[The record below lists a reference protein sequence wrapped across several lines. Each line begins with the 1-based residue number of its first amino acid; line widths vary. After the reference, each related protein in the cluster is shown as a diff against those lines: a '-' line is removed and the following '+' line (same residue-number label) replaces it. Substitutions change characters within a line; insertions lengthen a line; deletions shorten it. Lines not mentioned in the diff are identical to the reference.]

1 MLILTCMDASVSG
14 EMNND
19 RLLFFMLSM
28 PFVLE
33 RIVWKEK
40 LATPDR
46 SEIVVLP
53 NEPPQWQ
60 SVYSN

>member
-1 MLILTCMDASVSG
+1 MDASVSG

-33 RIVWKEK
+33 RIVWQENTARADAGE
-40 LATPDR
+40 L
-46 SEIVVLP
+46 VVLP
-53 NEPPQWQ
+53 NEPGDLQ
-60 SVYSN
+60 SAYSN